1 MEQPT
6 NISSI
11 IENKIIV
18 LNSKDGDR
26 LNGDLLSDVRF
37 NFRDILKKDKDIY
50 YVSCSLLSCEI
61 PVSFYNVNI
70 NNNILKY
77 SINSIEYTLTVP
89 EGNYS
94 AITFISEFVS
104 QFNSGGHNHTI
115 SISFNKTTGKLTT
128 TKLTG
133 DYDIT
138 YLGEGTSMYE
148 VLGFLGDTDYT
159 IITTLVHSYMMN
171 LLGVKNLL
179 IMSSSLS
186 LENYD
191 SKGHTNSSLIH
202 TIPVSQ
208 PAYSL
213 IVYENNH
220 TSLSRVKN
228 KTINE
233 INIIIK
239 DENDNFVDFNNT
251 NWCMSIILN
260 IYKKLNP
267 PTDDNIDLESLAINI
282 NQENTPLPTK
292 SEIKEILEKLDED
305 NLRELEFLSL

>member
-1 MEQPT
+1 MET
-6 NISSI
+6 NINSI

-18 LNSKDGDR
+18 LNSKDGDKM
-26 LNGDLLSDVRF
+26 NGDLLSNVRF

-115 SISFNKTTGKLTT
+115 SVSFNKITGKLTT
-128 TKLTG
+128 TKLIG
-133 DYDIT
+133 DYDII
-138 YLGEGTSMYE
+138 YLAEGTSIYE

-159 IITTLVHSYMMN
+159 ISTSLVHSYMMN

-179 IMSSSLS
+179 IMSSSFS
-186 LENYD
+186 LENHD
-191 SKGHTNSSLIH
+191 SKGNTNSSLIH
-202 TIPVSQ
+202 TVSVNQ
-208 PAYSL
+208 PSYSL
-213 IVYENNH
+213 IIYQNNN
-220 TSLSRVKN
+220 TSSSRVRN
-228 KTINE
+228 KIINE
-233 INIIIK
+233 IDIMIK
-239 DENDNFVDFNNT
+239 DENNNFVDFNNT

-260 IYKKLNP
+260 IYRILTP
-267 PTDDNIDLESLAINI
+267 PTDDNLNLNALAINI
-282 NQENTPLPTK
+282 IQENTPLPTK
-292 SEIKEILEKLDED
+292 TEIKEVLQKLDED